1 MRKKRKLIP
10 IREKQIHF
18 RVTQEMFDLICTD
31 AEKAG
36 ISISVYCRAQKA
48 GMSISVYCRNA
59 VLNRKIVQRPLVFHD
74 DTALV
79 HELRNLN
86 KLGSNLNQ
94 LARYFH
100 EGGLMTNSLAREL
113 HHLLGEMDKMVIR
126 CNRELER
133 EYGN

>member
-1 MRKKRKLIP
+1 MRKKKKQLP

-18 RVTQEMFDLICTD
+18 RVTQEMYELICTD
-31 AEKAG
+31 AFN
-36 ISISVYCRAQKA
+36 A
-48 GMSISVYCRNA
+48 GMSVSVYCRNA
-59 VLNRKIVQRPLVFHD
+59 VLNRKIVQRPLVLHD

-94 LARYFH
+94 IARYFH
-100 EGGLMTNSLAREL
+100 EGGLMTNPLAREL
-113 HHLLGEMDKMVIR
+113 HHTLGELDKMVIR
-126 CNRELER
+126 CNRELEK

>member
-31 AEKAG
+31 A
-36 ISISVYCRAQKA
+36 QKA

-59 VLNRKIVQRPLVFHD
+59 VLNRKIVQHPLVLHD
-74 DTALV
+74 DTA
-79 HELRNLN
+79 
-86 KLGSNLNQ
+86 
-94 LARYFH
+94 
-100 EGGLMTNSLAREL
+100 LAREL

>member
-1 MRKKRKLIP
+1 MRKKKKQLP

-18 RVTQEMFDLICTD
+18 RVTQEMYELICTD
-31 AEKAG
+31 AFN
-36 ISISVYCRAQKA
+36 A
-48 GMSISVYCRNA
+48 GMSVSVYCRNA
-59 VLNRKIVQRPLVFHD
+59 VLNRKIVQRPLVLHD

-94 LARYFH
+94 IARYFH
-100 EGGLMTNSLAREL
+100 EGGLMTNPLAREL
-113 HHLLGEMDKMVIR
+113 HHTLGELDKMVTR
-126 CNRELER
+126 CNRELEK

>member
-31 AEKAG
+31 
-36 ISISVYCRAQKA
+36 AQKA

-86 KLGSNLNQ
+86 RLGSNLNQ
-94 LARYFH
+94 LARHFH
-100 EGGLMTNSLAREL
+100 EGGLMTDSLAREL

>member
-10 IREKQIHF
+10 IREKQINF

-31 AEKAG
+31 AK
-36 ISISVYCRAQKA
+36 KA

-59 VLNRKIVQRPLVFHD
+59 VLNRKIVQRPLVLHD

-86 KLGSNLNQ
+86 RLGSNLNQ

-100 EGGLMTNSLAREL
+100 VGGLMTNSLAREL

>member
-1 MRKKRKLIP
+1 MRKKKKLIP

-36 ISISVYCRAQKA
+36 
-48 GMSISVYCRNA
+48 MSISVYCRNA
-59 VLNRKIVQRPLVFHD
+59 VLNRRIVQRPLVFHD

-94 LARYFH
+94 IARYFH

-133 EYGN
+133 EYEK